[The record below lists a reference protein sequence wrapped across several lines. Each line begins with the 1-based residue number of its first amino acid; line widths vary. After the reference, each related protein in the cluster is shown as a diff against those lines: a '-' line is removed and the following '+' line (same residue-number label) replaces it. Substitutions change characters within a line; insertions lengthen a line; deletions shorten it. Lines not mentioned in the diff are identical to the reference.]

1 MGRVRLLSGLL
12 ALVFGIDGVL
22 AEVTVRVATFN
33 IENFDGDTAQ
43 EDAAVDILLR
53 VGADIVCVQEINNSP
68 ASAFTDLADAA
79 GYPFRFLASGTN
91 TFDGSNHAGIMS
103 KFPFA
108 TAPVTLDATDL
119 SGDGSAMDITRNF
132 VRAEFDI
139 PGAAE
144 NLVIVGNHWKSGTSN
159 EDEFR
164 RSVEGQRTMQ
174 TTLPYDS
181 STIPYLVVGDMNDD
195 INDGADSP
203 ANFNSLPGGL
213 PGGYSLGSDISFP
226 IPNGVFKP
234 MQASSGSQRLNLV
247 PAFQKD
253 GSDATRNASGRRLD
267 YIWRSN
273 AVTFVGSEVYDSA
286 DEGLGGG
293 LPKFGAPLS
302 AGTSATASDHLLV
315 FADVDIPDDQSGAC
329 CTACG
334 CDDTVNEAECLGLGG
349 EFRGAGVECGMEI
362 PACDA
367 LPSNLVINEF
377 VVSHDGTQD
386 QEFVEIK
393 GDPLDLLCGLTI
405 VVIEGETLSKGNVDL
420 LVPLDDCGGGL
431 PCALDSEGY
440 FVAGGSGVG
449 ADLVIGNGI
458 GRFENGTQTIAL
470 VRDVAVVAND
480 DIDTEVG
487 GGDGV
492 EDVSVGTVLDA
503 VAVIDDDYPVSD
515 AVYFGAIPLGPDGTT
530 VPAGG
535 ARCPNGIDT
544 DAFDDW
550 VILSKALD
558 GTDGCVPTTPGIDN
572 PTTCGGDFNGSGT
585 FDLEDYAGLQGCM
598 GETSATCSAME
609 LDGVCG
615 ITIDDFEIFAT
626 KISGP

>member
-1 MGRVRLLSGLL
+1 MWKIRLLSGLL
-12 ALVFGIDGVL
+12 ALFFITNISQ
-22 AEVTVRVATFN
+22 AEVRVRVATFN
-33 IENFDGDTAQ
+33 IETFNGDPVQ
-43 EDAAVDILLR
+43 EAAAVDVLLR

-68 ASAFTDLADAA
+68 SSAFVDLATAA
-79 GYPFRFLASGTN
+79 GYSFRFLADSTN
-91 TFDGSNHAGIMS
+91 TFDGSKHSGIMS
-103 KFPFA
+103 IYPFA
-108 TAPVTLDATDL
+108 TTPVTLNAIDL
-119 SGDGSAMDITRNF
+119 SGDGSAKDITRNF

-144 NLVIVGNHWKSGTSN
+144 NLVMIGNHWKSGSADV
-159 EDEFR
+159 DEFR
-164 RSVEGQRTMQ
+164 RSVEALRTMQ
-174 TTLPYDS
+174 TTLPYNS
-181 STIPYLVVGDMNDD
+181 STIPYVVVGDMNDD
-195 INDGADSP
+195 FNDSP
-203 ANFNSLPGGL
+203 DSPSQFNSLPGGL
-213 PGGYSLGSDISFP
+213 PGGWTLGSDLSFP
-226 IPNGVFKP
+226 IANGVFKP
-234 MQASSGSQRLNLV
+234 MQASSGSQRLNLI

-253 GSDATRNASGRRLD
+253 GSDATRNASGRKLD

-293 LPKFGAPLS
+293 LAKFGAPLS
-302 AGTSATASDHLLV
+302 AGTSAAASDHLMV
-315 FADVDIPDDQSGAC
+315 FADIDIPDDQSGAC

-393 GDPLDLLCGLTI
+393 GDPLDLLCGLSI

-420 LVPLDDCGGGL
+420 LVSLDDCGGGI

-449 ADLVIGNGI
+449 ADLVIGTGI

-470 VRDVAVVAND
+470 VRNVTVSPND
-480 DIDTEVG
+480 DIDTEAG

-492 EDVSVGTVLDA
+492 EDVSVGIVLDA

-535 ARCPNGIDT
+535 ARCPNGVDT
-544 DAFDDW
+544 DTFDDW
-550 VILSKALD
+550 VILSKAID
-558 GTDGCVPTTPGIDN
+558 GSDGCVPFTPGVDN
-572 PTTCGGDFNGSGT
+572 PTACGGDFNGNGS
-585 FDLEDYAGLQGCM
+585 FDLEDYAGMQGCM
-598 GETSATCSAME
+598 DSASAQCSALE
-609 LDGVCG
+609 LDGICG
-615 ITIDDFEIFAT
+615 ITIDDYDIFVTRLA
-626 KISGP
+626 GP

>member
-1 MGRVRLLSGLL
+1 MLRIRVLSGLL
-12 ALVFGIDGVL
+12 VL
-22 AEVTVRVATFN
+22 FLCATDSRADVRVRIATFN
-33 IENFDGDTAQ
+33 IENFDGDSAQ

-53 VGADIVCVQEINNSP
+53 VGADVVCLQEINNSP
-68 ASAFTDLADAA
+68 ANAFTDLADAA
-79 GYPFRFLASGTN
+79 GYPFRYLATGTN

-108 TAPVTLDATDL
+108 IAPVTLDATDL
-119 SGDGSAMDITRNF
+119 SGDGSAKDITRNF

-144 NLVIVGNHWKSGTSN
+144 DLIIVGNHWKSGTAN
-159 EDEFR
+159 VDEFR
-164 RSVEGQRTMQ
+164 RSVEGLRTMQ
-174 TTLPYDS
+174 TTIPYDS
-181 STIPYLVVGDMNDD
+181 STIPYLVMGDMNDD
-195 INDGADSP
+195 INDSPDSP
-203 ANFNSLPGGL
+203 SSFNSLPSGL
-213 PGGYSLGSDISFP
+213 PGGWTLGSDLSFP
-226 IPNGVFKP
+226 IANGVFKP
-234 MQASSGSQRLNLV
+234 MQASSGSQRLNLI
-247 PAFQKD
+247 PAFQLD

-293 LPKFGAPLS
+293 LALFGAPLS
-302 AGTSATASDHLLV
+302 AGTSAAASDHLLV

-334 CDDTVNEAECLGLGG
+334 CDDTVNAAQCLGLGG

-367 LPSNLVINEF
+367 LPSNLIINEF

-393 GDPLDLLCGLTI
+393 GDPLELLCGLSI

-420 LVPLDDCGGGL
+420 LVPLDDCGGS

-449 ADLVIGNGI
+449 ADLVIGTGI
-458 GRFENGTQTIAL
+458 SRFENGTQTIAL
-470 VRDVAVVAND
+470 VRDATVSPND
-480 DIDTEVG
+480 DIDTEAG

-515 AVYFGAIPLGPDGTT
+515 AVYFGAIPIGPDGTT

-535 ARCPNGIDT
+535 ARCPNGVDT
-544 DAFDDW
+544 DTFDDW
-550 VILSKALD
+550 VTLSKALD
-558 GTDGCVPTTPGIDN
+558 GSDGCVPVTPGVDN
-572 PTTCGGDFNGSGT
+572 PAACGGDFNGNGT
-585 FDLEDYAGLQGCM
+585 FDLEDYAGIQGCM
-598 GETSATCSAME
+598 GETSAACSALE

-615 ITIDDFEIFAT
+615 ITIEDYDIFVTRLA
-626 KISGP
+626 GP